1 MVKSGSLL
9 IANPAHAQ
17 HYNDEAVIIITESTP
32 VTTVGLRLN
41 LKEKRAL
48 EEIVRP
54 EYIDT
59 FPASS
64 VYISGPH
71 TPGALICFHSNEWF
85 SRNTMP
91 ITKTWSIS
99 SDEVMLEKLSMQDYP
114 DFFKLCL
121 GFTVWDTKEL
131 TADLKSK
138 SSSWVSLKNPSD
150 SLIMSDAN
158 KMWNRSIKE
167 VTHEA
172 VESYM

>member
-1 MVKSGSLL
+1 
-9 IANPAHAQ
+9 
-17 HYNDEAVIIITESTP
+17 
-32 VTTVGLRLN
+32 
-41 LKEKRAL
+41 
-48 EEIVRP
+48 
-54 EYIDT
+54 
-59 FPASS
+59 
-64 VYISGPH
+64 
-71 TPGALICFHSNEWF
+71 
-85 SRNTMP
+85 MP

-158 KMWNRSIKE
+158 KMWNRAIKE

>member
-9 IANPAHAQ
+9 IANPAHAL
-17 HYNDEAVIIITESTP
+17 HYNDEAVIIVTESTP

-41 LKEKRAL
+41 LKENRSL

-64 VYISGPH
+64 IYISGPH

-91 ITKTWSIS
+91 ITSSWSIS

-114 DFFKLCL
+114 NYFKLCL
-121 GFTVWDTKEL
+121 GFTVFDTKDL
-131 TADLKSK
+131 DADLKSK
-138 SSSWVSLKNPSD
+138 SSSWVSLKTPSD
-150 SLIMSDAN
+150 SLITSEAS
-158 KMWNRSIKE
+158 KMWNRAIKE
-167 VTHEA
+167 VTQEA

>member
-17 HYNDEAVIIITESTP
+17 PYNDEAVVIITESTP
-32 VTTVGLRLN
+32 ETTVGLRLN
-41 LKEKRAL
+41 LKEKRPL

-54 EYIDT
+54 EYINT
-59 FPASS
+59 FPASG

-71 TPGALICFHSNEWF
+71 TPGAAICFHSNEWF

-91 ITKTWSIS
+91 ITSSWSIS

-114 DFFKLCL
+114 NYFKLCL
-121 GFTVWDTKEL
+121 GFTIWDTKEL
-131 TADLKSK
+131 AADLKSK
-138 SSSWVSLKNPSD
+138 ASSWVCLQNPSD
-150 SLIMSDAN
+150 SLITSSSS
-158 KMWNRSIKE
+158 KMWNRAIKE